1 MRRWRWSRENNK
13 IVDER
18 IKTLRRENS
27 KIVKKEE
34 KGNLFAKG
42 WLAFFDYFNRI
53 FNLIFFLQ
61 LF

>member
-1 MRRWRWSRENNK
+1 MRRWRWRRENNK
-13 IVDER
+13 IVDEG

-27 KIVKKEE
+27 KIVKEEE